1 MMTLGEKL
9 LIVFFAFLAVLA
21 TVIAVAFRERTRSK
35 TLASD
40 DIAGQQAQD
49 ARVMAVIFGA
59 IMGGMLL
66 TIIVAWL
73 VFF

>member
-1 MMTLGEKL
+1 MTLGEKL
-9 LIVFFAFLAVLA
+9 LIVFFAFLAILV
-21 TVIAVAFRERTRSK
+21 TVIAVAFRERTHGK
-35 TLASD
+35 TLAAG

-59 IMGGMLL
+59 IFGGMLL
-66 TIIVAWL
+66 TLIVAWL

>member
-1 MMTLGEKL
+1 MTLGEKL
-9 LIVFFAFLAVLA
+9 LIVFFAFLAILA
-21 TVIAVAFRERTRSK
+21 TVIAVAFRERTRGK

-66 TIIVAWL
+66 TLVVAWL